1 MEVIK
6 TLPAIL
12 KSSVN
17 SAAILFCMRM
27 RPNRKTS
34 RLLVLFAPTLQPR

>member
-6 TLPAIL
+6 TLPAIFEEF
-12 KSSVN
+12 SEQRRN
-17 SAAILFCMRM
+17 SFCMRM

-34 RLLVLFAPTLQPR
+34 RLSVLFAPTLQPR